1 MLALFKKE
9 INMLIEFRTENYR
22 SIKEELVFSM
32 IANNRIRTN
41 KDNVTEVEKYNLL
54 KSAVIYGANASG
66 KTNILEAI
74 SYARYFI
81 INSSKDKQA
90 EEPTG
95 VEPFLLNSDTENK
108 PTSFE
113 FVFLIENSKY
123 RYGFALTNE
132 QIEAE
137 WLYKADKE
145 KEQCLFTR
153 ELQQIIVKKGFKEGS
168 GLETRVRENALFLS
182 VVANFNGEISRKL
195 LKWFAIDFM
204 PIINDEMPDFITYK
218 ILKDNE
224 PQTETFLNVL
234 KKLDLFIDDMK
245 IVPTEISSLPLEI
258 QKKIT
263 SMAQKGEK
271 IELPPEIRTL
281 HKKYNKNHEFE
292 SMVEFSLDDQESGGT
307 KRLFT
312 ILGPILLALQE
323 GFILSIDEL
332 ELKLHPL
339 LMEFIIK
346 LFNSS
351 KYNKKNAQLI
361 FTTHNSNLL
370 KNTLLRKDQIW
381 FTQKNKYGETS
392 LYSLN
397 DFKDVRT
404 NETSFDKNYLEGK
417 YGGVPL
423 IIDDYFFK
431 NECEN

>member
-1 MLALFKKE
+1 
-9 INMLIEFRTENYR
+9 MLIEFRTENYR
-22 SIKEELVFSM
+22 SIKDELVFSM
-32 IANNRIRTN
+32 LANNRIRTN
-41 KDNVTEVEKYNLL
+41 KDNVTNVERYNLL

-74 SYARYFI
+74 AYARFFI
-81 INSSKDKQA
+81 INSSKEKQA

-95 VEPFLLNSDTENK
+95 VEPFLLNSDTEKK

-113 FVFLIENSKY
+113 FVFLIENTKY
-123 RYGFALTNE
+123 RYGFSLTNE
-132 QIEAE
+132 QVVAE
-137 WLYKADKE
+137 WLYKTNKE
-145 KEQCLFTR
+145 KEECLFTR
-153 ELQQIIVKKGFKEGS
+153 ELQGITIGNKFNEGI
-168 GLETRVRENALFLS
+168 GLEGRVRENALFLS

-195 LKWFAIDFM
+195 LRWFTINFM
-204 PIINDEMPDFITYK
+204 PIINDEMPDFITTRM
-218 ILKDNE
+218 LKDNK
-224 PQTETFLNVL
+224 PQMETFLKVL

-245 IVPTEISSLPLEI
+245 MIPTDIASLPLEL

-263 SMAQKGEK
+263 NIMQKGEK

-292 SMVEFSLDDQESGGT
+292 SMIEFSLDDQESGGT
-307 KRLFT
+307 RRIFA
-312 ILGPILLALQE
+312 ILGPILIALQD

-339 LMEFIIK
+339 IMEFIIK

-351 KYNKKNAQLI
+351 KYNKNNAQLI

-381 FTQKNKYGETS
+381 FAQKNKYSETS

-404 NETSFDKNYLEGK
+404 NETSFDKNYLEGR

-431 NECEN
+431 SECEK

>member
-1 MLALFKKE
+1 
-9 INMLIEFRTENYR
+9 MLIEFRTENYR
-22 SIKEELVFSM
+22 SIKDELVFSM
-32 IANNRIRTN
+32 LANNRIRTN
-41 KDNVTEVEKYNLL
+41 KDNVTELGKFNLL

-74 SYARYFI
+74 AFSRSFI
-81 INSSKDKQA
+81 INSSKEKQA

-95 VEPFLLNSDTENK
+95 VEPFLLNSDTEK
-108 PTSFE
+108 IPTSFE
-113 FVFLIENSKY
+113 FVFLIENTKY

-132 QIEAE
+132 RIEAE
-137 WLYKADKE
+137 WLYKANKE

-153 ELQQIIVKKGFKEGS
+153 ELQEITIENSFKEGN
-168 GLETRVRENALFLS
+168 GLECRVRENALFLS

-195 LKWFAIDFM
+195 LKWFTFNFA
-204 PIINDEMPDFITYK
+204 PIVDDELPDFITK
-218 ILKDNE
+218 KMLKDNRL
-224 PQTETFLNVL
+224 QIETFLDVI

-245 IVPTEISSLPLEI
+245 IIPTDISSFPLEF

-263 SMAQKGEK
+263 KIVPKGEK
-271 IELPPEIRTL
+271 IELPPEIKTL
-281 HKKYNKNHEFE
+281 HKKYDKNHKFE
-292 SMVEFSLDDQESGGT
+292 SMVEFSLDEQESGGT

-312 ILGPILLALQE
+312 ILGPILLALQD

-339 LMEFIIK
+339 VMEFIIK

-381 FTQKNKYGETS
+381 FAQKNKYSETS

-397 DFKDVRT
+397 DFKDVRN

-423 IIDDYFFK
+423 IIDNHFFK
-431 NECEN
+431 NECEQ